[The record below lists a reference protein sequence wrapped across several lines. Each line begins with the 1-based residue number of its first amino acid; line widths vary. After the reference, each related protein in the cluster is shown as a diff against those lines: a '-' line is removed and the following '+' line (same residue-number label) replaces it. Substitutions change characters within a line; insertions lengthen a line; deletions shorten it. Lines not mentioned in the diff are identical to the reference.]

1 MRLYTLVLGMAMVAM
16 GVQAQQVYTLDQCRT
31 LAVDNNAA
39 IKIASGNANAAEEV
53 KKEAFT
59 KYFPTVMADGT
70 WFASNKS
77 VLQYDVA
84 NLFSVKLIKNG
95 IGANVS
101 AIQPVFMGGQIIN
114 GNKLAQVGV
123 EAGKLQVDN
132 ARNDVALTAEKYY
145 WQLASLK
152 AQRHTLE
159 SVIAMV
165 DTLQHQVDVAVK
177 AGIVL
182 RNDLL
187 KVQLQGNE
195 LRTLMVDLDN
205 GIILA
210 RKQLAQYIG
219 KEGEDVDIVKE
230 EVPAEV
236 PPFPTDLFVST
247 TSALPSTIDYQL
259 LEKQVKAAD
268 LRTKMTMGKYMP
280 MVGVGA
286 GYFYDDLLNQNHS
299 FGAVFANIT
308 IPISSWWGG
317 SHAIKKS
324 KIEAANARLEMDN
337 LSQML
342 QLNMDNTWD
351 NLTAAHRKMGIAH
364 ESIEQA
370 TENLRL
376 NENFYHAGVTTITN
390 LLEAQTMYRK
400 SCDTYTQ
407 AYCNFR
413 TARAVYLDATARPL
427 D

>member
-1 MRLYTLVLGMAMVAM
+1 
-16 GVQAQQVYTLDQCRT
+16 
-31 LAVDNNAA
+31 
-39 IKIASGNANAAEEV
+39 
-53 KKEAFT
+53 
-59 KYFPTVMADGT
+59 
-70 WFASNKS
+70 
-77 VLQYDVA
+77 
-84 NLFSVKLIKNG
+84 
-95 IGANVS
+95 
-101 AIQPVFMGGQIIN
+101 
-114 GNKLAQVGV
+114 
-123 EAGKLQVDN
+123 
-132 ARNDVALTAEKYY
+132 
-145 WQLASLK
+145 
-152 AQRHTLE
+152 
-159 SVIAMV
+159 MV

-177 AGIVL
+177 ADIVL

-205 GIILA
+205 GIVLA

-219 KEGEDVDIVKE
+219 KEGEDVDIVNE
-230 EVPAEV
+230 EVPAQV

-376 NENFYHAGVTTITN
+376 NENYYRAGVTTITN

-413 TARAVYLDATARPL
+413 TARAIYLDATARPL